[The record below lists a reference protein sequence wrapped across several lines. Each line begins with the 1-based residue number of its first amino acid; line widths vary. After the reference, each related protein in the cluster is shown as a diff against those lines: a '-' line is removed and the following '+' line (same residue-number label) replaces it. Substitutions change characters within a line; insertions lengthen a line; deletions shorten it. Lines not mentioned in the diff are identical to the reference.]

1 MTFDQTYKQYRKI
14 VKRVLA
20 YFGCIFIAASLVLF
34 VHITGFSFK
43 KVKTDGYYIYML
55 DYDVSKLGNSEEDQ
69 LVKLGYDMFLHTS
82 KHIGP
87 ESSNPYAGNK
97 LSCNNCH
104 LLGGKKPYSAP
115 LIGIINRF
123 PQFRGRENKIGTIE
137 ERINGCMER
146 SMNGVVL
153 PVDSEAMKAMVSYME
168 FLNQYAPEDGKI
180 EGQGFV
186 KVNFPDREID
196 LTNGERVFK
205 QHCIE
210 CHQEDGQ
217 GKLNSFAEL
226 GGYEFPPLWG
236 TDSYNNGAG
245 MTRVLT
251 SARFIK
257 GNMPFGVTYETP
269 ALTDDE
275 AYDVAGYINQQLRP
289 TKNSLEVDFPDLL
302 KKPVSTPYPP
312 YMDPFPIEQHQRGPF
327 QPIIEYYKK
336 AYNITKTK

>member
-1 MTFDQTYKQYRKI
+1 MNIEQAHKDFKKI
-14 VKRVLA
+14 ITRVLA
-20 YFGCIFIAASLVLF
+20 YFGCIFLAAAGVLF
-34 VHITGFSFK
+34 VHITGFSFNNSAK
-43 KVKTDGYYIYML
+43 DGYYVYLL
-55 DYDVSKLGNSEEDQ
+55 DYDVSKLGNSEQDR
-69 LVKLGYDMFLHTS
+69 LVKLGYDMFLYTS

-87 ESSNPYAGNK
+87 ESANPYAGNK
-97 LSCNNCH
+97 LACNNCH

-123 PQFRGRENKIGTIE
+123 PQYRGREDKMGTIE

-146 SMNGVVL
+146 SMNGRVL
-153 PVDSEAMKAMVSYME
+153 DENSEAMKAMVSYLE
-168 FLNQYAPEDGKI
+168 FLNQYAPKDGKI

-196 LTNGERVFK
+196 LNNGERVFK

-210 CHQEDGQ
+210 CHQDDGQ
-217 GKLNSFAEL
+217 GKINTMNEH

-257 GNMPFGVTYETP
+257 GNMPFGVTYEEP
-269 ALTDDE
+269 LLTDEE
-275 AYDVAGYINQQLRP
+275 AFDVAGYINQQWRP
-289 TKNSLEVDFPDLL
+289 VKERLEVDFPNLL

-312 YMDPFPIEQHQRGPF
+312 YMDPFPIEQHQKGPF
-327 QPIIEYYKK
+327 QPIMEYYKK
-336 AYNITKTK
+336 TYNITKTK